1 MNDRAW
7 PQLAATLVSV
17 ACGAAAVSS
26 TGCGGPAN
34 APAAADSATVSLP
47 STPAGEAA
55 SEEAAATSTSID
67 LQPVDRAAFDA
78 LVAQQKGKVVLVD
91 FWATWCI
98 PCLAQLPHTGDVA
111 KKHDADG
118 LAVIT
123 VSLDELADG
132 AKAKAQLAERVGDA
146 PVTHLHSSLGG
157 GSEAM
162 EAFEITSGSAPHY
175 KLYDRSGKLRE
186 VFEVDPMAE
195 RAFTTEDIDAAVEKL
210 LKEAG

>member
-1 MNDRAW
+1 M
-7 PQLAATLVSV
+7 
-17 ACGAAAVSS
+17 VSS

-34 APAAADSATVSLP
+34 APAAADSAAVSLP
-47 STPAGEAA
+47 SAPAGGAQDEAKAPAVEAA
-55 SEEAAATSTSID
+55 GEEAAATEVAIE

-78 LVAQQKGKVVLVD
+78 LVAEQKGKVVLVD

-111 KKHDADG
+111 KKHADDG

-123 VSLDELADG
+123 VSLDEPADG
-132 AKAKAQLAERVGDA
+132 AQAKAQLAKRVGDA

-195 RAFTTEDIDAAVEKL
+195 RAFTTEDIDATVEKL
-210 LKEAG
+210 LKEEG